1 MRALR
6 SGGTPGSV
14 CKDQIRSREAAA
26 QMSYSAGDQ
35 PAEQSSYGSPTH
47 PDWTFRERE
56 GKEPFGRRAPL
67 PKWRGIQEGAL
78 REKKN
83 EKARKELPE
92 IHGCREEKSP
102 AAESASA
109 GAGGHAPGPSKAL
122 EPGRESAPSCR
133 SQAASGEAACVGIR
147 EQKSERH
154 FSLFVKLSQS
164 RKKKKN
170 SKEETDHLNVF
181 QNNGLHIFES
191 EGRTDRR
198 TDGGCTED
206 PRVSPRGSEEDEE
219 SLCYLFCERKAKPL
233 PRSPAMLTEF
243 IESSM
248 DRRWSWC
255 LAAYFTV

>member
-56 GKEPFGRRAPL
+56 GKEEEELLSQSEEEFRKELWG
-67 PKWRGIQEGAL
+67 
-78 REKKN
+78 KKN

-133 SQAASGEAACVGIR
+133 SQAASGEAACIGIR
-147 EQKSERH
+147 KQKSERRF
-154 FSLFVKLSQS
+154 FSFCQIVSEQ
-164 RKKKKN
+164 KKKQQRRN
-170 SKEETDHLNVF
+170 WPPECVSK
-181 QNNGLHIFES
+181 
-191 EGRTDRR
+191 
-198 TDGGCTED
+198 
-206 PRVSPRGSEEDEE
+206 
-219 SLCYLFCERKAKPL
+219 
-233 PRSPAMLTEF
+233 
-243 IESSM
+243 
-248 DRRWSWC
+248 
-255 LAAYFTV
+255 